1 MNGVQ
6 IGDVVA
12 GRYRLDEF
20 VGSGGMATVYRATDQ
35 RLGRTVAVK
44 VFLQGAA
51 GRGDEAR
58 RVSETRLLASLNH
71 HALVTLHDAHLP
83 EEGLAFLVMEYVDGG
98 TLDARLRRGPL
109 SPEDAAALG
118 VELGEALHVVHSA
131 GIIHRDVKPSNI
143 LLRAPL
149 TPRGTV
155 RPALADFGIAYLVDT
170 TRLTTPGTA
179 IGTAA
184 YLAPEQVRGAP
195 PTTASDI
202 YSLGLVLIEALTG
215 RRAFPQQTPMEAV
228 VARLSMQP
236 DIPTEVGF
244 AWRSLLTTMTTTD
257 PDQRP
262 TAIGVAARLR
272 LAGTAPDGDPGTTAA
287 ALPVT
292 ADESN
297 VGGAPFARGFAG
309 DGTTA
314 TKVLATEPTGPMEP
328 TGPVEPTGP
337 THPAIPVHPAARAEG
352 LRSRTDRGS
361 DAAARRR
368 WTPMTWA
375 LTSVALVVAVV
386 LGISIWT
393 STLPTD
399 AEQPD
404 LPQTGEPLDTRLQ
417 ELLEAVT
424 P

>member
-170 TRLTTPGTA
+170 TRLTTPRTA

-184 YLAPEQVRGAP
+184 YLAPE
-195 PTTASDI
+195 
-202 YSLGLVLIEALTG
+202 
-215 RRAFPQQTPMEAV
+215 
-228 VARLSMQP
+228 
-236 DIPTEVGF
+236 
-244 AWRSLLTTMTTTD
+244 
-257 PDQRP
+257 
-262 TAIGVAARLR
+262 
-272 LAGTAPDGDPGTTAA
+272 
-287 ALPVT
+287 
-292 ADESN
+292 
-297 VGGAPFARGFAG
+297 
-309 DGTTA
+309 
-314 TKVLATEPTGPMEP
+314 
-328 TGPVEPTGP
+328 
-337 THPAIPVHPAARAEG
+337 
-352 LRSRTDRGS
+352 
-361 DAAARRR
+361 
-368 WTPMTWA
+368 
-375 LTSVALVVAVV
+375 
-386 LGISIWT
+386 
-393 STLPTD
+393 
-399 AEQPD
+399 
-404 LPQTGEPLDTRLQ
+404 
-417 ELLEAVT
+417 
-424 P
+424 